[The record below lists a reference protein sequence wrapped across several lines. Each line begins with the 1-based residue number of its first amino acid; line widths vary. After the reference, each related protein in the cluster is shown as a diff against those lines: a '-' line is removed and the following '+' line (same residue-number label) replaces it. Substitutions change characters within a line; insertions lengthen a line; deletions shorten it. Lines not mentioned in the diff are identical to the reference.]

1 MANLIDTSFFVGE
14 INIPNTGKLEVQESL
29 THFITKYETD
39 LLQQLLGHGLWKS
52 YNADNETP
60 RFVELINGIEYDN
73 GTKSWGGLVRI
84 NGTTKLSL
92 IANYIYY
99 HWLKDKEIW
108 NSGIGSVK
116 PTPNQA
122 INMSPGLKMV
132 EAWNDMSKQIC
143 EFYDYMSFSKTSVYP
158 EWNTFGLWQFKRT
171 NDFDI

>member
-1 MANLIDTSFFVGE
+1 MANLIDTSFFIGE

-29 THFITKYETD
+29 THFITKYEND
-39 LLQQLLGHGLWKS
+39 LLHQLLGYELWKAFK
-52 YNADNETP
+52 ADPTSP
-60 RFVELINGIEYDN
+60 RFTKLVNGVEYYEGIRN
-73 GTKSWGGLVRI
+73 WGGLIRS

-132 EAWNDMSKQIC
+132 EAWNDMSEQIY
-143 EFYDYMSFSKTSVYP
+143 EFNDYMSFSKNDVYP
-158 EWNTFGLWQFKRT
+158 EWSPYGLWQFKRT